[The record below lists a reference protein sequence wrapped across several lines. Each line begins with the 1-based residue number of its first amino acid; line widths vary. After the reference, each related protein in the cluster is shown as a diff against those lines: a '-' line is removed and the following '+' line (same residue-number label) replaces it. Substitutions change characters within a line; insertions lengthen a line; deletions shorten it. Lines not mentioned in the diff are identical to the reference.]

1 MGRGA
6 SVALA
11 GKKKKNKK
19 MNSYF
24 MHKREIYVSNEGTN
38 KDKERERERLAHVTN
53 TIDSVIV
60 TRKWP
65 PRRKQMSKSNH
76 SHGNNL
82 NQIGA
87 SGAENREHAG

>member
-1 MGRGA
+1 
-6 SVALA
+6 
-11 GKKKKNKK
+11 
-19 MNSYF
+19 
-24 MHKREIYVSNEGTN
+24 MHEREVYTSEGTN
-38 KDKERERERLAHVTN
+38 KDEERGSLHNEQSTV
-53 TIDSVIV
+53 VV

-65 PRRKQMSKSNH
+65 PRRKQMSKSDH